1 MSSFAPGLKTAPSFL
16 EDFMGDRYTKRCLT
30 EANDFGQ
37 DVDNSTNDVPLQNM
51 YNNGLTLTMRGYER
65 DALPLE
71 GNYVNFDNRPEVNI
85 DQAVSRFPG
94 SAPERLRGAYPGGV
108 GFATNPQ
115 ATAGTFLG
123 APTAHGGLPGN
134 ANLGRT
140 GAIPSITQQ
149 NRPGATGYIPTV
161 EQGVRTAGASPMPQ
175 GLAMSDLGQPDDEQI
190 LASLRRRGIRR

>member
-1 MSSFAPGLKTAPSFL
+1 MSSFAPGLKTAPAFL
-16 EDFMGDRYTKRCLT
+16 EDFMGDRYVKRCLN
-30 EANDFGQ
+30 EGMDFGQ
-37 DVDNSTNDVPLQNM
+37 EVDNGTNDVPLQNM
-51 YNNGLTLTMRGYER
+51 YNNGLAACRVR
-65 DALPLE
+65 ARVSPLE
-71 GNYVNFDNRPEVNI
+71 GNYVNFIIGLKSI

-94 SAPERLRGAYPGGV
+94 SAPERLRGAYPGGI
-108 GFATNPQ
+108 GFMASPQ

>member
-1 MSSFAPGLKTAPSFL
+1 MSSFAPGLLTAPKFL
-16 EDFMGDRYTKRCLT
+16 TEFMGDRYSKRCV
-30 EANDFGQ
+30 NDMEFGQ
-37 DVDNSTNDVPLQNM
+37 EVDNITNDVPLYNQ
-51 YNNGLTLTMRGYER
+51 YNNGLTAGMQGYER
-65 DALPLE
+65 EYLNLE
-71 GNYVNFDNRPEVNI
+71 GNQANLNANPQVQI
-85 DQAVSRFPG
+85 DQAVSRYPG

-115 ATAGTFLG
+115 AIEGTFLG

-161 EQGVRTAGASPMPQ
+161 EQGVRTAGAAPMPQ
-175 GLAMSDLGQPDDEQI
+175 GLAMSDLGQPTDEMI
-190 LASLRRRGIRR
+190 KESLRRRGIRR